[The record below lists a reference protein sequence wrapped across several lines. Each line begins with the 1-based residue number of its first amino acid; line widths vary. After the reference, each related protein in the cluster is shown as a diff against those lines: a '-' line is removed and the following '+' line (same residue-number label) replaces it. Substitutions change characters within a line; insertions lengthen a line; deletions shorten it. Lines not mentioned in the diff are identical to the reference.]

1 MASGPGGTSSGDRP
15 VAAGTYPGEL
25 ECDVLLSD
33 GRSARLRAVRPV
45 DGPLLRSFGARLSRE
60 TVYFRF
66 LAPRKEISDE
76 EIRHLVTVDYQDRLA
91 LVAFVDR
98 ELVAVARYDRLPAE
112 AGDALPGSAACTTGG
127 PVPQLLGEAE
137 IAFVVRDDH
146 QGRGLGTVMLEHLA
160 SAAVARGIGRF
171 VADVLPDNH
180 RMLGVFRSAG
190 FDEHALLDAG
200 VIRVTLELAAQP
212 EYIERVE
219 EREWTAAVRSIE
231 HILRPR
237 SIAVIG
243 ASRESGSTGHDIV
256 ANLLAGGF
264 TGAVYPVNPR
274 AYPVAGL
281 RSYPGVSHLPGDIDL
296 ALLAVPAHQLAETV
310 RECGLKGVCGLVIV
324 PAGEEA
330 REAPGTSA
338 DRDLV
343 ELARRFGMRLVGPDS
358 MGVINNGPQVRMN
371 ATFAERPPPP
381 GRVALSAQS
390 GGLGIAL
397 LGELT
402 GRGLGISSFAS
413 LGNKADVSGNDLL
426 RFWEGDPETDVILLY
441 LESFG
446 NPRKFSRIARRVAYK
461 TPIVAV
467 KSARTPAGLRGGVH
481 APSAGGVPD
490 EATDA
495 LFRQAGVIR
504 VQTLE
509 ELLDVADVLANQPLP
524 TGRRVG
530 IVSNAGG
537 CGVLAADACESH
549 GLEVPELAAATQGRL
564 LGVVSRGAG
573 VGNPVE
579 LAASASAEEYARV
592 LEIVLAD
599 DDIDVVI
606 VTFTPPVLV
615 GADDVAEAVSKAAAR
630 TNKPVLAN
638 FIATEQTLRE
648 LRAAPRPVPW
658 FAYPESAARAVAR
671 VADYGQWVA
680 RPEGTVPGFDDLDPA
695 LARRVAEQALTAT
708 PSAAPGTGPA
718 PAREPV
724 AVSSNS
730 VWLDTLAAFT
740 MLQAYGIPIL
750 PCLRASSAP
759 EAVQAGTK
767 LGYPV
772 ALKLDAPEFVHKSDV
787 GGVRLNLASGG
798 EVAAAAEALLARFGS
813 GVPLIVQP
821 MAPDGVE
828 TVVGVVEDP
837 SFGPLVM
844 FGLGGKEAELFGD
857 RMWSLVPMTAEDAR
871 DLVKGLRSSP
881 LLTGY
886 RGSAPVDLEALSG
899 VLLRIARLAEDL
911 PEVVELSLNPVVAS
925 PGGVVAID
933 ARVRVATALPEP
945 PLLRRTMRSA

>member
-1 MASGPGGTSSGDRP
+1 
-15 VAAGTYPGEL
+15 
-25 ECDVLLSD
+25 
-33 GRSARLRAVRPV
+33 
-45 DGPLLRSFGARLSRE
+45 
-60 TVYFRF
+60 
-66 LAPRKEISDE
+66 
-76 EIRHLVTVDYQDRLA
+76 LA

-98 ELVAVARYDRLPAE
+98 ELVAVARYDRLPTE
-112 AGDALPGSAACTTGG
+112 PDDALPGSAAGTTGG
-127 PVPQLLGEAE
+127 PVPQLVGEAE
-137 IAFVVRDDH
+137 VAFVVRDDH

-180 RMLGVFRSAG
+180 RMLAVFRSAG
-190 FDEHALLDAG
+190 FNEQALLDSG
-200 VIRVTLELAAQP
+200 VIRVTLELAAQS

-243 ASRESGSTGHDIV
+243 ASREPGSAGHDIV
-256 ANLLAGGF
+256 ANLLAGEF
-264 TGAVYPVNPR
+264 TGAVYPVNR
-274 AYPVAGL
+274 LADPVAGL
-281 RSYPGVSHLPGDIDL
+281 RSYTSVSDVPGDIDL
-296 ALLAVPAHQLAETV
+296 ALLAVPAQHTAEAV
-310 RECGLKGVCGLVIV
+310 RQCGMKGVRGLVIV
-324 PAGEEA
+324 TSGEEG
-330 REAPGTSA
+330 REALGTST

-343 ELARRFGMRLVGPDS
+343 ELARSFGMRLVGPDS

-446 NPRKFSRIARRVAYK
+446 NPRKFSRIARRVAHK

-467 KSARTPAGLRGGVH
+467 KSARTPAGLRGVH
-481 APSAGGVPD
+481 APSAGAVPD

-524 TGRRVG
+524 GGRRVG
-530 IVSNAGG
+530 IVGNAGG
-537 CGVLAADACESH
+537 CGVLGADACESH
-549 GLEVPELAAATQGRL
+549 GLEVPELAPATQSRL
-564 LGVVSRGAG
+564 LGVVSHGAV

-579 LAASASAEEYARV
+579 LAASATAEEYGSV

-615 GADDVAEAVSKAAAR
+615 GADDIAEAVSKAAAR

-638 FIATEQTLRE
+638 FIATEQTLRA
-648 LRAAPRPVPW
+648 LRAGPRPVPW

-671 VADYGQWVA
+671 VAAYGHWVA

-695 LARRVAEQALTAT
+695 LARRIAEQALAAT
-708 PSAAPGTGPA
+708 PSAGPGTGPA
-718 PAREPV
+718 PGREPV
-724 AVSSNS
+724 AVLSNS
-730 VWLDTLAAFT
+730 VWLDTVAAFT

-750 PCLRASSAP
+750 PCLRASSAV
-759 EAVQAGTK
+759 EAVQAATK

-787 GGVRLNLASGG
+787 GGVRLNLASGE
-798 EVAAAAEALLARFGS
+798 EVASAAEALLARFGP

-828 TVVGVVEDP
+828 TVVGAVEDP

-857 RMWSLVPMTAEDAR
+857 RIWSLVPMTAEDAR
-871 DLVKGLRSSP
+871 DLVRGLRSSP

-886 RGSAPVDLEALSG
+886 RGSAPVDLKALSG
-899 VLLRIARLAEDL
+899 VLSRVARLAEDL
-911 PEVVELSLNPVVAS
+911 PEVVEMSLNPVVAS
-925 PGGVVAID
+925 PGGVVALD
-933 ARVRVATALPEP
+933 ARVRVATTLHEP
-945 PLLRRTMRSA
+945 PLLRRAMRSA

>member
-1 MASGPGGTSSGDRP
+1 
-15 VAAGTYPGEL
+15 VAGTYPGEL

-45 DGPLLRSFGARLSRE
+45 DGPLLRLFGARLSRE

-66 LAPRKEISDE
+66 FAPRKEISDE

-98 ELVAVARYDRLPAE
+98 ELVAVARYDRLPAQGE
-112 AGDALPGSAACTTGG
+112 GGLPGSVAGTTDG
-127 PVPQLLGEAE
+127 PVPQVVGEAE
-137 IAFVVRDDH
+137 VAFVVRDDH

-180 RMLGVFRSAG
+180 RMLAVFRSAG
-190 FDEHALLDAG
+190 FDEQALLDSG

-212 EYIERVE
+212 GYIERVE
-219 EREWTAAVRSIE
+219 GREWTAAVRSIE

-243 ASRESGSTGHDIV
+243 ASREPGSAGHDIV
-256 ANLLAGGF
+256 ANLLAGEF
-264 TGAVYPVNPR
+264 TGVVYPVNPR
-274 AYPVAGL
+274 ADAVAGL
-281 RSYPGVSHLPGDIDL
+281 RSYPSVSDVPGEIDL
-296 ALLAVPAHQLAETV
+296 AMLTVPAHLQAGAV
-310 RECGLKGVCGLVIV
+310 RACGGKGVRGLVIV
-324 PAGEEA
+324 PAGEEGH
-330 REAPGTSA
+330 EAAGTGT

-343 ELARRFGMRLVGPDS
+343 ELARSFGMRLVGPDS
-358 MGVINNGPQVRMN
+358 MGVINNGPQVQMN

-381 GRVALSAQS
+381 GRIALSAQS

-397 LGELT
+397 LGELA

-446 NPRKFSRIARRVAYK
+446 NPRKFSRIARRVAHK

-467 KSARTPAGLRGGVH
+467 KSARTPAGLRGVH
-481 APSAGGVPD
+481 APSAGAVPD

-504 VQTLE
+504 VRTLE

-524 TGRRVG
+524 AGRRVG
-530 IVSNAGG
+530 IVGNAGG
-537 CGVLAADACESH
+537 CAVLGADACESH
-549 GLEVPELAAATQGRL
+549 GLEVPELAPATQSRL
-564 LGVVSRGAG
+564 LGVVSHGA
-573 VGNPVE
+573 VIGNPVE
-579 LAASASAEEYARV
+579 LAASATADEYGAV

-606 VTFTPPVLV
+606 VTFIPAVLL
-615 GADDVAEAVSKAAAR
+615 GAADIADAVSKAGAR
-630 TNKPVLAN
+630 TSKPVLAN
-638 FIATEQTLRE
+638 FIATEETLRE
-648 LRAAPRPVPW
+648 LRAGPRCVPW

-680 RPEGTVPGFDDLDPA
+680 RPEGTVADFDDLDPA
-695 LARRVAEQALTAT
+695 LARRIAEQAL
-708 PSAAPGTGPA
+708 AAMPPTGPGTGPA
-718 PAREPV
+718 PASEPV
-724 AVSSNS
+724 AVLTNS
-730 VWLDTLAAFT
+730 VWLDTVAAFAL
-740 MLQAYGIPIL
+740 LQAYGIPIL
-750 PCLRASSAP
+750 PSLRASSAI

-772 ALKLDAPEFVHKSDV
+772 ALKLDAPELVHKSDV
-787 GGVRLNLASGG
+787 GGVRLNLASG
-798 EVAAAAEALLARFGS
+798 EELAAAAEVLLARFGS

-844 FGLGGKEAELFGD
+844 FGLGGKEAELFAD
-857 RMWSLVPMTAEDAR
+857 RIWSLVPMTIEDAR
-871 DLVKGLRSSP
+871 DLVRGLRSSP

-899 VLLRIARLAEDL
+899 VLSRVGRLAEDL
-911 PEVVELSLNPVVAS
+911 PEVVEMSLNPVVAS
-925 PGGVVAID
+925 SGGVVALD
-933 ARVRVATALPEP
+933 ARVRVAATMPES
-945 PLLRRTMRSA
+945 PLLRRAMRSA